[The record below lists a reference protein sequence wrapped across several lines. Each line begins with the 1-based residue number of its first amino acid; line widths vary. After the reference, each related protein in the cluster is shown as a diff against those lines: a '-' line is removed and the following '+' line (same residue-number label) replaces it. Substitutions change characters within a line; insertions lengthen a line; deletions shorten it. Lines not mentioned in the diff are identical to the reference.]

1 VTKTSEPCMCGDTAC
16 PTCGTRQGTFGGDYD
31 DDELLLK
38 RGSIEVTVIVE
49 PGMAVVEIRDGR
61 DGCVTLSVG
70 ADRQEAITRAVE
82 LLEALVE
89 AAQGPAPK

>member
-1 VTKTSEPCMCGDTAC
+1 MKTTEPCMCGDTAC
-16 PTCGTRQGTFGGDYD
+16 RTCGTLQGTFDGD

-38 RGSIEVTVIVE
+38 RGSVEVTVIVE

-82 LLEALVE
+82 LLEAMVE
-89 AAQGPAPK
+89 AAQGPAPSR